1 MGCTMNYFDFTLRFI
16 SEIDWKDP
24 KVALI
29 LILLSIFALLRKWF
43 LLLTL
48 IFLIVFGEGLFY
60 LLSKRGYPV
69 SMLENIGLGIYLG
82 CGIFLAVVA
91 FHNFFFKD

>member
-1 MGCTMNYFDFTLRFI
+1 MRCTMNYFDFTLRFI
-16 SEIDWKDP
+16 SD
-24 KVALI
+24 
-29 LILLSIFALLRKWF
+29 
-43 LLLTL
+43 L

-91 FHNFFFKD
+91 FHNFFLKD